1 MRWAAAAILA
11 ALVASGC
18 DALTLPSG
26 PVSVPFN
33 VQHGQFALCST
44 LPNGKGY
51 VYGTSEDGGCPY
63 PLVNPWKTNR
73 RAWCLLEPEQVTKGD
88 PGCSGIS

>member
-1 MRWAAAAILA
+1 MRWLVLIVMLA
-11 ALVASGC
+11 GC
-18 DALTLPSG
+18 SLPRG
-26 PVSVPFN
+26 IAVPFN

-73 RAWCLLEPEQVTKGD
+73 RAWCLLEPDAVVDDD
-88 PGCSGIS
+88 PGCVGIR